1 MAIAVISHY
10 FSSSLDQDWLQNK
23 LKALD
28 KKFIILDEI
37 LIVRVYLFVS
47 LFKCRIKD
55 FFNCIPL
62 VITHVIVTPVALY
75 PLDTR

>member
-23 LKALD
+23 LKN
-28 KKFIILDEI
+28 IMLDEV